1 MTENDPQLEPA
12 DPTKPKTFGVLWLQ
26 AQHALGG
33 FVCLHVPDHHLAD
46 DILQEVASLAA
57 EHFDQYDHDRPF
69 IAWLIGIARNRI
81 AQAYREQGRRP
92 VVFSSEVLD
101 AITHAYIDM
110 QPTEDDRLDGLRA
123 CMAKLSDRHR
133 RVIELRYARQMTSEQ
148 IASQVACSPRAVTSM
163 LQRIRQA
170 LRKCVA
176 QYMEAQR

>member
-1 MTENDPQLEPA
+1 MNDELNQPDPA
-12 DPTKPKTFGVLWLQ
+12 KPASFAKLWLQ
-26 AQHALGG
+26 AQHAIGG

-46 DILQEVASLAA
+46 DILQEVAQLAA
-57 EHFDQYDHDRPF
+57 ENFEQYDHARPF

-81 AQAYREQGRRP
+81 AQSYRERGKRP

-101 AITHAYIDM
+101 ALTNAYTDM
-110 QPTEDDRLDGLRA
+110 QPTEDDRLEGLRN
-123 CMAKLSDRHR
+123 CMSKLSDRHR

-163 LQRIRQA
+163 LQRIREA
-170 LRKCVA
+170 LRKCVR